1 MYGGINLPRADV
13 QHRHHELDFVGEA
26 GRSIGQAERLGNI
39 ANLHYRWHEF
49 LDLVGIE
56 FGVWRL
62 RKQGRGL
69 KA

>member
-1 MYGGINLPRADV
+1 MYGGIHLPRADV

-49 LDLVGIE
+49 LDL
-56 FGVWRL
+56 
-62 RKQGRGL
+62 
-69 KA
+69 